1 MNARKFK
8 FITYFR
14 ARGKAIKV
22 KKKNLVSIFACR
34 LKQRRRPLYTGDTFS
49 VSTISWFTDP
59 LPSPSVS
66 SRPAQLLAPRVNR
79 SQATTRAGVG
89 HRYETLHQVT
99 FPSPPTIARQNLHGK
114 RWNDSRDNDDDD
126 DEDTFRWTTLVS
138 RKDTGTFR
146 YPELCRRTSLVYSYF
161 RLSICWIS
169 RMWIASLTTS
179 FTISRYLLRL
189 P

>member
-1 MNARKFK
+1 MSP
-8 FITYFR
+8 
-14 ARGKAIKV
+14 KATSKATLHRRYVLRIHDF
-22 KKKNLVSIFACR
+22 LVHGSP
-34 LKQRRRPLYTGDTFS
+34 PLAFC
-49 VSTISWFTDP
+49 II
-59 LPSPSVS
+59 S
-66 SRPAQLLAPRVNR
+66 SRLI
-79 SQATTRAGVG
+79 TRASCK
-89 HRYETLHQVT
+89 QVAGNDSSGRRT
-99 FPSPPTIARQNLHGK
+99 SIRNPTPSHVSFPPTIARQNLHGK